1 MLDDPALRT
10 AMQPSM
16 ISHLFGAPARMFEPP
31 SKKWIAASDAQADF

>member
-16 ISHLFGAPARMFEPP
+16 TNHLFRDRARMFGPP
-31 SKKWIAASDAQADF
+31 SKKIAASDAQADF